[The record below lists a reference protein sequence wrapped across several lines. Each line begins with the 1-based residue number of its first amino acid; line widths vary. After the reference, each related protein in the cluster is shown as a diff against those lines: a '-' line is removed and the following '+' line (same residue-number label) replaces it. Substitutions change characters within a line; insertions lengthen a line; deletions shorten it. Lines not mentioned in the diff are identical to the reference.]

1 MSDPDGGSDDRDSPD
16 RGDESRSD
24 DDRRL
29 GREEVGL
36 QPLADL
42 LDRLRLLAERDAVE
56 TESSTSVSS
65 VDDFLDRRRA
75 EERERRQEETGD
87 SDDGAVSTTTA
98 EGYHVQTQY
107 DGDEFV
113 VVADLLGATLDQLRA
128 GLLPDRNELVVR
140 RDDET
145 VVRVGLPWWEVEPTR
160 ARFNNGV
167 LEVRLRQVA

>member
-24 DDRRL
+24 DERRL
-29 GREEVGL
+29 GRGEVGL

-65 VDDFLDRRRA
+65 VDDFLDSRRA
-75 EERERRQEETGD
+75 EERERRQDETGD
-87 SDDGAVSTTTA
+87 SGDDAVGTTTA
-98 EGYHVQTQY
+98 EDYHVQTQY

-113 VVADLLGATLDQLRA
+113 VVADLVDATLEELRA
-128 GLLPDRNELVVR
+128 GLHPDRNELVVR

-145 VVRVGLPWWEVEPTR
+145 IVRVGLPWREVEPTR